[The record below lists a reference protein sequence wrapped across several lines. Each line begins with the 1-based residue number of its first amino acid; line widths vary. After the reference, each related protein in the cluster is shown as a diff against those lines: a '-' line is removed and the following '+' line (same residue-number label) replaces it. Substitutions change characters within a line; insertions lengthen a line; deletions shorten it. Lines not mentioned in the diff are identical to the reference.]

1 MNSATKFTC
10 TRTAFESLLK
20 TESTESAI
28 TMSTEEL
35 WANAW
40 GSGFRVK
47 GSGLTRSRWEF
58 PKTGDPNIAP

>member
-1 MNSATKFTC
+1 M
-10 TRTAFESLLK
+10 K

-47 GSGLTRSRWEF
+47 GFRINTLKMGVSENRG
-58 PKTGDPNIAP
+58 P